1 MSADKGELLQSLRI
15 ERSEIGMAVDK
26 GELLQSLR
34 IERSEIGIA
43 ADKGDLLHSLRIERS
58 DALPKPAPRRRL
70 PVWIAAAVALAAVVG
85 PLGLFAFPSSVP
97 FSVHLPFSVRLPS
110 SIDVPSWVHLP
121 SSIHLPFS
129 SERQEARDSATPLPP
144 PPPPPVA
151 VAPPPPPA
159 LVASGYVVARRT
171 ATVAAEVTAKV
182 VDVPITEGM
191 VVKKGDVLA
200 QLDSVLPERDLAL
213 ARTRADAAE
222 AAIAA
227 TAANLADAE
236 RIMNRNLRL
245 QVGVSVTEADLTASQ
260 AKAGML
266 RAQLKQNQAQFET
279 AKQDVRHAA
288 EVVDQYTIHAP
299 FGGVV
304 VARDAQPGEMISP
317 LSVGGFTRTGI
328 CTLVDMDSIEVDV
341 DVNESFIGR
350 VHPGM
355 PVSVV
360 LDAYPD
366 WTIPASVIGIVP
378 QANRDKGTVKVR
390 IRINK
395 KDPRILPDMSAKVS
409 FQDTRTASGTS
420 AEKVA
425 AEN

>member
-1 MSADKGELLQSLRI
+1 MSADKAELLQSLRI
-15 ERSEIGMAVDK
+15 ERSEIGMAADK
-26 GELLQSLR
+26 GE
-34 IERSEIGIA
+34 
-43 ADKGDLLHSLRIERS
+43 LLHSLRIERS
-58 DALPKPAPRRRL
+58 DAVPKPAPRRRSA
-70 PVWIAAAVALAAVVG
+70 VRIVVVVAVAAAVG
-85 PLGLFAFPSSVP
+85 PLTLLAVPS
-97 FSVHLPFSVRLPS
+97 SVHLPFSVDLPS
-110 SIDVPSWVHLP
+110 SVHLP
-121 SSIHLPFS
+121 SSIRLPFS
-129 SERQEARDSATPLPP
+129 SDRQEARDSAAPVP

-159 LVASGYVVARRT
+159 LVASGYVVARRM

-366 WTIPASVIGIVP
+366 WTIP
-378 QANRDKGTVKVR
+378 
-390 IRINK
+390 
-395 KDPRILPDMSAKVS
+395 
-409 FQDTRTASGTS
+409 
-420 AEKVA
+420 
-425 AEN
+425 

>member
-1 MSADKGELLQSLRI
+1 VTPAKSSYPAALAKDINLGEIGMSADKAELLQSLRI
-15 ERSEIGMAVDK
+15 ERSEIGMAADK
-26 GELLQSLR
+26 GE
-34 IERSEIGIA
+34 
-43 ADKGDLLHSLRIERS
+43 LLHSLRIERS
-58 DALPKPAPRRRL
+58 DAVPKPAPRRRL
-70 PVWIAAAVALAAVVG
+70 PVWIAAVVALAAVVG
-85 PLGLFAFPSSVP
+85 PLGLFAFSSSVP
-97 FSVHLPFSVRLPS
+97 FSVHLPFAIDLPS
-110 SIDVPSWVHLP
+110 SVHLP
-121 SSIHLPFS
+121 TSIHLPFS
-129 SERQEARDSATPLPP
+129 ADRQEARDSVTPI
-144 PPPPPVA
+144 PPPPVA

-159 LVASGYVVARRT
+159 LVASGYVVARRM

-245 QVGVSVTEADLTASQ
+245 HVGVSVTEADLTASQ

-279 AKQDVRHAA
+279 AKEDVRHAA

-299 FGGVV
+299 FGGVI

>member
-1 MSADKGELLQSLRI
+1 MSADKAELLQSLRI
-15 ERSEIGMAVDK
+15 ERSEIGMAADK
-26 GELLQSLR
+26 GE
-34 IERSEIGIA
+34 
-43 ADKGDLLHSLRIERS
+43 LLHSLRIERS
-58 DALPKPAPRRRL
+58 DAAPKPAPRRRSR
-70 PVWIAAAVALAAVVG
+70 VWITAVVALAAVAG
-85 PLGLFAFPSSVP
+85 PLGLLAFPS
-97 FSVHLPFSVRLPS
+97 SVHLPFSVDLPS
-110 SIDVPSWVHLP
+110 SVHLPFSVDLP
-121 SSIHLPFS
+121 SSIHLPSSIRLPFS
-129 SERQEARDSATPLPP
+129 SDRQEARDSAAPVP

-159 LVASGYVVARRT
+159 LVASGYVVARRM

-279 AKQDVRHAA
+279 AKEDVRHAA

-299 FGGVV
+299 FGGVI

-355 PVSVV
+355 PVSVM

>member
-245 QVGVSVTEADLTASQ
+245 QVGVSVTEADLTASE

-279 AKQDVRHAA
+279 AKQDVKHAA

-328 CTLVDMDSIEVDV
+328 CTLVDMNSIEVDV

-366 WTIPASVIGIVP
+366 WTMPGSVIDIVP

-390 IRINK
+390 IRIDK

-420 AEKVA
+420 AEKFVA
-425 AEN
+425 GN

>member
-1 MSADKGELLQSLRI
+1 MSADKAELLQSLRI
-15 ERSEIGMAVDK
+15 ERSEIGMAADK
-26 GELLQSLR
+26 GE
-34 IERSEIGIA
+34 
-43 ADKGDLLHSLRIERS
+43 LLHSLRIERS
-58 DALPKPAPRRRL
+58 DAVPKPAPRRRS
-70 PVWIAAAVALAAVVG
+70 PVWIAAVVALGAVVG
-85 PLGLFAFPSSVP
+85 PLGLLAF
-97 FSVHLPFSVRLPS
+97 
-110 SIDVPSWVHLP
+110 P

-129 SERQEARDSATPLPP
+129 VHLPFAVDLPSSVHLPSSIRLPFSSDRQEARDSAAPVP

-159 LVASGYVVARRT
+159 LVASGYVVARRM

-245 QVGVSVTEADLTASQ
+245 QLGVSVTEADLTASQ
-260 AKAGML
+260 AKAGNL

-350 VHPGM
+350 VQPGM
-355 PVSVV
+355 PVSVA

>member
-1 MSADKGELLQSLRI
+1 MSADKAELLQSLRI
-15 ERSEIGMAVDK
+15 ERSEIGMAADK
-26 GELLQSLR
+26 GE
-34 IERSEIGIA
+34 
-43 ADKGDLLHSLRIERS
+43 LLHSLRIERS
-58 DALPKPAPRRRL
+58 DAVPKPAPRRRS
-70 PVWIAAAVALAAVVG
+70 PVWITAVIALAAVVG
-85 PLGLFAFPSSVP
+85 PLGLLAF
-97 FSVHLPFSVRLPS
+97 
-110 SIDVPSWVHLP
+110 P

-129 SERQEARDSATPLPP
+129 VHLPFAVDLASSVHLPSSIRLPFSSDRQEARDSATPIP

-159 LVASGYVVARRT
+159 LVASGYVVARRM

-245 QVGVSVTEADLTASQ
+245 TLGVSVTEADLTASQ

-355 PVSVV
+355 PVSVA

-409 FQDTRTASGTS
+409 FEETRAASGTS
-420 AEKVA
+420 TEKVA

>member
-1 MSADKGELLQSLRI
+1 MAEDKAELLQSLRI
-15 ERSEIGMAVDK
+15 ERS
-26 GELLQSLR
+26 
-34 IERSEIGIA
+34 
-43 ADKGDLLHSLRIERS
+43 
-58 DALPKPAPRRRL
+58 DAIPKPTPRRRL
-70 PVWIAAAVALAAVVG
+70 RVWIAVLVALVAVVG
-85 PLGLFAFPSSVP
+85 PLGFFAFPPSVYRLSSVYRQ
-97 FSVHLPFSVRLPS
+97 FALAF
-110 SIDVPSWVHLP
+110 
-121 SSIHLPFS
+121 SIH
-129 SERQEARDSATPLPP
+129 RQAAQVSAEQAAPAPSP
-144 PPPPPVA
+144 A
-151 VAPPPPPA
+151 VTAPPPSRG
-159 LVASGYVVARRT
+159 LVASGYVVARRK

-182 VDVPITEGM
+182 VEVLVHEGM
-191 VVKKGDVLA
+191 MVKKGDVLA
-200 QLDSVLPERDLAL
+200 RLDSVLPERDIAVL
-213 ARTRADAAE
+213 RSKADAAE

-279 AKQDVRHAA
+279 AKEDVRHAA

-299 FGGVV
+299 FGGVI

-409 FQDTRTASGTS
+409 FEDTRTASGSS
-420 AEKVA
+420 AEKSTA
-425 AEN
+425 GN

>member
-1 MSADKGELLQSLRI
+1 M
-15 ERSEIGMAVDK
+15 
-26 GELLQSLR
+26 
-34 IERSEIGIA
+34 
-43 ADKGDLLHSLRIERS
+43 
-58 DALPKPAPRRRL
+58 
-70 PVWIAAAVALAAVVG
+70 
-85 PLGLFAFPSSVP
+85 
-97 FSVHLPFSVRLPS
+97 
-110 SIDVPSWVHLP
+110 
-121 SSIHLPFS
+121 
-129 SERQEARDSATPLPP
+129 
-144 PPPPPVA
+144 
-151 VAPPPPPA
+151 
-159 LVASGYVVARRT
+159 

-279 AKQDVRHAA
+279 AKEDVRHAA

-299 FGGVV
+299 FGGVI

-341 DVNESFIGR
+341 DVNKSFIGR

-355 PVSVV
+355 PVSVA

-366 WTIPASVIGIVP
+366 WTIPASVIGVVP

-409 FQDTRTASGTS
+409 FKTPARLAAPRPKKLLPGTDPEPEKCMSTDTAMARLVGLSKCFVKGKEAIAVFDRLRPCHPSGRLCRGDGAIGVREDDAAQSAGRDRPADLGRSMSPARAIDRLSRASSPLAGGATS
-420 AEKVA
+420 ASSSSSTT
-425 AEN
+425 

>member
-1 MSADKGELLQSLRI
+1 MSADKAELLQSLRI
-15 ERSEIGMAVDK
+15 ERSEIGMAADK
-26 GELLQSLR
+26 GE
-34 IERSEIGIA
+34 
-43 ADKGDLLHSLRIERS
+43 LLHSLRIERS
-58 DALPKPAPRRRL
+58 DAVPKPAPRRRL
-70 PVWIAAAVALAAVVG
+70 PVWIAAVVALAAVVG
-85 PLGLFAFPSSVP
+85 TLGLFAFPSSVYRE
-97 FSVHLPFSVRLPS
+97 FALPS
-110 SIDVPSWVHLP
+110 SVDGLP
-121 SSIHLPFS
+121 SSVYRQFVALPSSVYRQFASLFS
-129 SERQEARDSATPLPP
+129 VDRQEARASVTPAAVPA
-144 PPPPPVA
+144 PPPVA

-159 LVASGYVVARRT
+159 LVASGYVVARRM

-245 QVGVSVTEADLTASQ
+245 QLGVSVTEADLTASQ

-355 PVSVV
+355 AVSVA

-366 WTIPASVIGIVP
+366 WTVPASVIGIVP

-409 FQDTRTASGTS
+409 FEETRAASGTS
-420 AEKVA
+420 TEKVA

>member
-1 MSADKGELLQSLRI
+1 MSADKAELLQSLRI
-15 ERSEIGMAVDK
+15 ERSEIGMAADK
-26 GELLQSLR
+26 GE
-34 IERSEIGIA
+34 
-43 ADKGDLLHSLRIERS
+43 LLHSLRIERS
-58 DALPKPAPRRRL
+58 DAAPKPAPRRRSR
-70 PVWIAAAVALAAVVG
+70 VWITAVVALAAVVG
-85 PLGLFAFPSSVP
+85 PLGLLAFPS
-97 FSVHLPFSVRLPS
+97 SVHLPFSVDLPS
-110 SIDVPSWVHLP
+110 SVHLPFSVDLP
-121 SSIHLPFS
+121 SSIHLPSSIRLPFS
-129 SERQEARDSATPLPP
+129 SDRQEARDSATPIP

-159 LVASGYVVARRT
+159 LVASGYVVARRM

-279 AKQDVRHAA
+279 AKEDVRHAA

-299 FGGVV
+299 FGGVI

-355 PVSVV
+355 PVSVM

-409 FQDTRTASGTS
+409 FEDTRTASGSS
-420 AEKVA
+420 AEKSTA
-425 AEN
+425 GN